1 MSPKVP
7 LGVRFMDMVHRSA
20 VLGLVGISILGL
32 GGIGINLYSNS
43 DYSKMNRNK
52 LTFQR
57 EQYEEARVKEDN
69 NAMKE
74 KSQ

>member
-1 MSPKVP
+1 
-7 LGVRFMDMVHRSA
+7 MDMVHRSA